1 MSWCIKNQ
9 QIKKYS
15 LALKKIKRSTE
26 NNLNRNAEIVSLRF
40 FCKKGVLKNFIIF
53 SGKHLRQSLSLL
65 IKLPAPNL
73 QFIKKE
79 ASAQEFSYEF
89 CKVFKSTYL
98 VIHVRTAD
106 FGNKC
111 TITSNYNFW
120 NWSKI
125 LTPLKSQ

>member
-65 IKLPAPNL
+65 IKLPAPSL

-111 TITSNYNFW
+111 AITSNYNFW